1 MPILTYSTD
10 LENVDPIAYFAR
22 NFVKLA
28 ILKRFEVV
36 LYDHNGAAFQDYIAQ
51 LFFISFDNYQI
62 KDMNDDDWDIKFGDD
77 GNGS

>member
-1 MPILTYSTD
+1 LYDVHCKEALNTRTEVVLVSNDDMPILTYSTD

-36 LYDHNGAAFQDYIAQ
+36 LHDHNGAAF
-51 LFFISFDNYQI
+51 
-62 KDMNDDDWDIKFGDD
+62 
-77 GNGS
+77 